1 MNNIKKP
8 KRRRHKDNP
17 YSLLYDGEYEIK
29 LTINGKSKIIKVN
42 QDLYEAF
49 NKFELEDLKEMNEYD
64 RNLTHYELDE
74 NSLYNLS
81 LNKQE
86 SVEDNLI
93 NQELNQELHKAI
105 DELSE
110 IQKQRVIKY
119 YFKNMKLEEIAEE
132 ENTSFQAISKSI
144 NLALLKLKELLK
156 NKI

>member
-8 KRRRHKDNP
+8 KRRRYKDNP
-17 YSLLYDGEYEIK
+17 YSLLYEGEYEIK
-29 LTINGKSKIIKVN
+29 LKTNGKTKIIKVN

-86 SVEDNLI
+86 SIEDNLI

-110 IQKQRVIKY
+110 IQKQRIIKY
-119 YFKNMKLEEIAEE
+119 YFKNMKLEEIAIEE
-132 ENTSFQAISKSI
+132 KTSFQAVSKSI
-144 NLALLKLKELLK
+144 NHALQKLKELLK

>member
-8 KRRRHKDNP
+8 KRRRYKDNP

-29 LTINGKSKIIKVN
+29 LTTNGKTKILKVN

-81 LNKQE
+81 LNKK
-86 SVEDNLI
+86 VELCQVFRHIFWKGVFGSYLRECLKI
-93 NQELNQELHKAI
+93 NVN
-105 DELSE
+105 
-110 IQKQRVIKY
+110 
-119 YFKNMKLEEIAEE
+119 F
-132 ENTSFQAISKSI
+132 
-144 NLALLKLKELLK
+144 
-156 NKI
+156 